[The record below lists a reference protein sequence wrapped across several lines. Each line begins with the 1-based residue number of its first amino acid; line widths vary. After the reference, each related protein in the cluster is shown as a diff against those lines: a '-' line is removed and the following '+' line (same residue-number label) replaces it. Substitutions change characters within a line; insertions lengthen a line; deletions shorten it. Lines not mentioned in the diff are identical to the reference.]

1 MVLGFQLFVLSVTK
15 VSRMD
20 VMVIY
25 NTSSTDDGWGNA
37 RKHENSPFLS
47 KNRDEKVGK
56 IFNKVA
62 KKCTWVNFVIMDFQ
76 ILIDMIWF

>member
-56 IFNKVA
+56 VCHKVV
-62 KKCTWVNFVIMDFQ
+62 KKHTWVNFVIVDFQ
-76 ILIDMIWF
+76 ILIDVF